1 MANHNEIGIV
11 AGLDVGNGYVKGKAL
26 VNGVI
31 QLIDIPSTVSYTVSS
46 DIPKEPTDAYLDD
59 ICNELDVTM
68 SSKGISTAQEGRV
81 FVGRRG
87 IRSGES
93 QLEFNIENTVPKS
106 HDSLSA
112 MLVLSSLAGTALKAY
127 WQMHGTLPSETLKVS
142 AGIGL
147 ALPIEDY
154 MDHREGYEQMFLSE
168 PHYVHVHNFEKTI
181 HVEIVFTDVTVLAE
195 GAAGQYAIV
204 DLGSEFL
211 NVALDVARG
220 QGAQIDDAYTGG
232 VLMGAKNTIGID
244 IGEGTTNFPVFRD
257 GHISIESSSSIKKG
271 YGTVLTNVVSQLRN
285 TNYAFESRKALAD
298 FMLEDTLMPAQV
310 HVRRQAQRQIDKQVQ
325 IYARDVMKE
334 FTNIFR
340 KVGVRTDVIYV
351 YGGGANQVRDVLYPM
366 LIEASRFDGEQG
378 LPVIY
383 LDSAYS
389 RDLNRNGL
397 FEAAKLTHDLSTQ
410 A

>member
-1 MANHNEIGIV
+1 
-11 AGLDVGNGYVKGKAL
+11 
-26 VNGVI
+26 
-31 QLIDIPSTVSYTVSS
+31 
-46 DIPKEPTDAYLDD
+46 
-59 ICNELDVTM
+59 
-68 SSKGISTAQEGRV
+68 
-81 FVGRRG
+81 
-87 IRSGES
+87 
-93 QLEFNIENTVPKS
+93 
-106 HDSLSA
+106 
-112 MLVLSSLAGTALKAY
+112 
-127 WQMHGTLPSETLKVS
+127 
-142 AGIGL
+142 
-147 ALPIEDY
+147 
-154 MDHREGYEQMFLSE
+154 
-168 PHYVHVHNFEKTI
+168 
-181 HVEIVFTDVTVLAE
+181 
-195 GAAGQYAIV
+195 
-204 DLGSEFL
+204 
-211 NVALDVARG
+211 
-220 QGAQIDDAYTGG
+220 
-232 VLMGAKNTIGID
+232 MGAKNTIGID

-397 FEAAKLTHDLSTQ
+397 FEAAKLTHDLST
-410 A
+410 